1 MKLNVTPR
9 VNVDSDTTRL
19 YRDIAQQVNKL
30 SEGAMSASYTASVA
44 MPTSGTYAIGDYV
57 KKKVPVEA
65 GSASS
70 KYVIKGWIRLTDGS
84 AHVLNTDW
92 VTDRALT
99 GN

>member
-1 MKLNVTPR
+1 MKLNTTPR
-9 VNVDSDTTRL
+9 RNVDAAQAQWERQL
-19 YRDIAQQVNKL
+19 ANAVNAIA
-30 SEGAMSASYTASVA
+30 EGKMAAFYTASVA
-44 MPTSGTYAIGDYV
+44 MPTTGTYAIGDYV

-65 GSASS
+65 GTALS
-70 KYVIKGWIRLTDGS
+70 KYVIKGWIRLTDGD